1 MITHNKSVKIPKII
15 MQTWKT
21 STHPPQWQRSRDAI
35 NTYMSS
41 WKYVLMTDDD
51 NLAFV
56 KQYFPDFLETFVNFP
71 YPIQRA
77 DAIRYMWFYVHGG
90 IYLDLDLEII
100 KALDELFYEYA
111 DMYVVKSI
119 FMQSVYTNAFMASQA
134 RNPIMIECLRLMKM
148 PLSISTINTQH
159 FIVINS
165 TGPNMYTK
173 AIENTKLLNSHLIIK
188 ELPQRKIINCDVCGV
203 HNPYSRAKAMKGA
216 YIHNLGGS
224 SWAGNDSSILSL
236 AYCKKETVLVFFIII
251 VFIIIVKSIK
261 RRPRYKR
268 K

>member
-1 MITHNKSVKIPKII
+1 
-15 MQTWKT
+15 
-21 STHPPQWQRSRDAI
+21 
-35 NTYMSS
+35 
-41 WKYVLMTDDD
+41 
-51 NLAFV
+51 
-56 KQYFPDFLETFVNFP
+56 
-71 YPIQRA
+71 
-77 DAIRYMWFYVHGG
+77 
-90 IYLDLDLEII
+90 
-100 KALDELFYEYA
+100 
-111 DMYVVKSI
+111 
-119 FMQSVYTNAFMASQA
+119 
-134 RNPIMIECLRLMKM
+134 
-148 PLSISTINTQH
+148 
-159 FIVINS
+159 
-165 TGPNMYTK
+165 MYTK

-251 VFIIIVKSIK
+251 VFIIIVKSIIVKSIK